1 MQKSPALT
9 RGHTGFEGDLF
20 YGTQYG
26 GDNQEELTN
35 IVSGP
40 GGRVYVSGHTTS
52 GSLFPLNNPIP
63 GVSWYVEELAT
74 EAEDLFYG
82 QVRLVLLPVALSDT
96 EGLSPLG
103 IQVYPNPATQLLT
116 IDPGPD
122 HPATYRIT
130 VIDAL
135 GQVVSQ
141 TAGNG
146 KTLTIDIDAYPPGW
160 YLVQLEDLRGSILGH
175 AAFTKQ
181 P

>member
-1 MQKSPALT
+1 MQKSLALT

-52 GSLFPLNNPIP
+52 GSLFPLNDPIP

-96 EGLSPLG
+96 EGPAPLG
-103 IQVYPNPATQLLT
+103 IQVYPNPATHLLT
-116 IDPGPD
+116 IDPGPRQST
-122 HPATYRIT
+122 PYRIV

-135 GQVVSQ
+135 GQAISQ
-141 TAGNG
+141 FRGTG
-146 KTLTIDIDAYPPGW
+146 KTQTIDIETYPPGW
-160 YLVQLEDLRGSILGH
+160 YMIQLEDQRGSILGH